1 MKVIGIT
8 GGVGCGKTTV
18 LKLLLERYHARVI
31 LADDVAKELMKKG
44 QKVYDQI
51 VDEFGKEIL
60 LENGDLN
67 RRKLAEIVFC
77 DREKRLAL
85 NHIVHPAV
93 KKYIVEEVA
102 NCQARQQYDY
112 VFIEAALLI
121 EDHYETICEEFWYI
135 YANTEVRRKR
145 LKESRGYTDE
155 RIDGMLKSQLSDEEF
170 KKACKVVIDNS
181 NDLEHTIAQIEKI
194 LEE

>member
-18 LKLLLERYHARVI
+18 LRLLLERCHARVI
-31 LADDVAKELMKKG
+31 LADDVAKELMQKG
-44 QKVYDQI
+44 QRVYNQI
-51 VDEFGKEIL
+51 VDELGREIL

-67 RRKLAEIVFC
+67 RRKLAEIIFC
-77 DREKRLAL
+77 DSKRRMAL

-93 KKYIVEEVA
+93 KKHIVEEVA
-102 NCQARQQYDY
+102 DCRARQQYDY

-121 EDHYETICEEFWYI
+121 EDHYETICEEFWYVH
-135 YANTEVRRKR
+135 ANTQVRRKR

-155 RIDGMLKSQLSDEEF
+155 RIDAMLQSQLSEEEF
-170 KKACKVVIDNS
+170 KKACRVVIDNS